1 MNLFLKLETSELE
14 KLKEMVLFEMS
25 NAVKLDVPLKVDW
38 GTGNNW
44 FEAH

>member
-1 MNLFLKLETSELE
+1 
-14 KLKEMVLFEMS
+14 MS
-25 NAVKLDVPLKVDW
+25 NAVKLDIPLKVDW